1 MTLAFGIVRASKQ
14 TFLKQKAEVYTQSAS
29 ESMNRVLKEEDQD
42 CNNTGR
48 AKKSV
53 CDIVERFR
61 KVVKRQE
68 QEQFV
73 CHENRR
79 IRNQRTF

>member
-1 MTLAFGIVRASKQ
+1 MTVEVRSLCGLG
-14 TFLKQKAEVYTQSAS
+14 FPPDVYTQNAS

-42 CNNTGR
+42 STDLR
-48 AKKSV
+48 RKKKTV

-68 QEQFV
+68 QGQF
-73 CHENRR
+73 
-79 IRNQRTF
+79 